1 MLTKHAE
8 ELLQPRRNSLL
19 ARLADEIDSAH
30 LRAIAEADYG
40 YDANDHY
47 AALDGI
53 RSQLSVPKPLEWVP
67 REVLELIRWS
77 RPENPGWKPGLTG
90 PPGHLI
96 RAFSCSA
103 LLSAGWDEESRDFI
117 TDENQTLAALVESLG
132 VLGVDYERAG
142 LSSLGWRVQ
151 NPLKEWEDEPFFWF
165 SLLILALRVFGNAEP
180 DLVSEF
186 ANMVLASEQSV
197 RDADWHVLPEVSEPW
212 LLGLTF
218 FDLNHY
224 LWKRRIKELR
234 GIAVT
239 LEEEN
244 QRVVARM
251 ANALQ
256 GDD

>member
-1 MLTKHAE
+1 MA
-8 ELLQPRRNSLL
+8 LL
-19 ARLADEIDSAH
+19 ANEIDSAY
-30 LRAIAEADYG
+30 LQVIAEADYG
-40 YDANDHY
+40 HDANDHY

-53 RSQLSVPKPLEWVP
+53 RSQLTVPKPLEWVP

-77 RPENPGWKPGLTG
+77 RPENPDWKPGLTG
-90 PPGHLI
+90 RPGHLI

-103 LLSAGWDEESRDFI
+103 LLAAGWDEESRDFI

-142 LSSLGWRVQ
+142 LSTLGWRVQ

-165 SLLILALRVFGNAEP
+165 SLLVLALRVFGDDEP
-180 DLVSEF
+180 GLVGEI
-186 ANMVLASEQSV
+186 ANTVLASEQSV
-197 RDADWHVLPEVSEPW
+197 RDADWHVLPEASGPW

-218 FDLNHY
+218 FDLHHD
-224 LWKRRIKELR
+224 LWKRSISKLR
-234 GIAVT
+234 RVAVT
-239 LEEEN
+239 LDEQN
-244 QRVVARM
+244 QQVVARI